1 MNKIITFFRKISFIL
16 LGITFLVSCSK
27 DENKNEQQLSAPIIE
42 SLEIGEQNAKTAY
55 IADEFHLE
63 ATFIAEAGIK
73 EVKLQITYPNGDSSV
88 RIEQTFPEFVGLK
101 GGHIHKHFDIPADA
115 KEGNYDFLLTITGQ
129 NDKKISVKET
139 IVVEKKIDFTEN
151 NSLSLST
158 LQLGVL
164 NKTISMPR
172 ADFLAKLQSENVSF
186 DQGSVFDPITYYAT
200 RNNAPFARYK
210 VEVSFAN
217 VFDLDI
223 RPYQLYDGV
232 DTITLIPVD
241 DNGEE
246 ITNDQ
251 PEQVFKYFQQYISS
265 FNPNVYQYIRQED
278 DKDYVEKGFT
288 KEEFYK
294 TFTNKSLKE
303 TDAIIVWNANPNK
316 PVTESSKEKNTP
328 IITLKYVRATH
339 TWQITLEFNRPWG
352 YANHLK
358 NN

>member
-1 MNKIITFFRKISFIL
+1 M
-16 LGITFLVSCSK
+16 
-27 DENKNEQQLSAPIIE
+27 
-42 SLEIGEQNAKTAY
+42 
-55 IADEFHLE
+55 
-63 ATFIAEAGIK
+63 
-73 EVKLQITYPNGDSSV
+73 
-88 RIEQTFPEFVGLK
+88 
-101 GGHIHKHFDIPADA
+101 
-115 KEGNYDFLLTITGQ
+115 
-129 NDKKISVKET
+129 KET

-223 RPYQLYDGV
+223 RPYRLYDGV

-358 NN
+358 K